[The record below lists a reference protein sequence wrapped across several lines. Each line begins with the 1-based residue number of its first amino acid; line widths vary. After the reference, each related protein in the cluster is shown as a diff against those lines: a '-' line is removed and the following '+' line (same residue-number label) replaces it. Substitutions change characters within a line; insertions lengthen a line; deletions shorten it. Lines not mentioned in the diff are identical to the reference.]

1 MYLFSITFV
10 LDMEN
15 DYMENDYKSEL
26 TLKIAEVFMRLGVRS
41 VNMDD
46 IARNLSVSKKTVYKY
61 FKDKSDVVNEVTAV
75 LIKGEECSI
84 KGIIDQSENAIDEII
99 LISEFAN
106 QMLKSMHPSVM
117 FDLMKYYPES
127 FKIFYEH
134 KNVFIAKTVRENLI
148 RGINEGLFRDN
159 LNPDIISKL
168 YLAKIDAIWN
178 QEVFPPSDF
187 TYSQIHLEMIRY
199 HIRGIASS
207 KGIDYLSKR
216 ISAQL
221 PNL

>member
-1 MYLFSITFV
+1 
-10 LDMEN
+10 MEN

-46 IARNLSVSKKTVYKY
+46 IARNLSVSKKTIYKY
-61 FKDKSDVVNEVTAV
+61 FKDKGDVVNEVTSI

-84 KGIIDQSENAIDEII
+84 QGIIDESENAIDEII
-99 LISEFAN
+99 RVSEFAN
-106 QMLKSMHPSVM
+106 QMLKNMHPSVM

-127 FKIFYEH
+127 FTIFYNH
-134 KNVFIAKTVRENLI
+134 KNVFVAKTVKENLL
-148 RGINEGLFRDN
+148 RGIEEGLYRGN
-159 LNPDIISKL
+159 LNADIISKL

-178 QEVFPPSDF
+178 QEVFPSAEF

-199 HIRGIASS
+199 HIRGIASP
-207 KGIDYLSKR
+207 KGLDYLSKR
-216 ISAQL
+216 ISTQL